1 MPVRKR
7 MKLRRGTVGGQRRAG
22 RPGNRTAYSSGDV
35 RRFIQL
41 VVSGSVFVLLVGV
54 KLLLPERLAQVSGP
68 ISNALEKNMDVSE
81 VFSVVS
87 RRFSGGHPG
96 DAWDD
101 LYKAVFAPEETAE
114 VMPVSVVSR
123 DLLTDMRAFA
133 DGTAGAYEWLL
144 RYKSSSDGDL
154 LPGSGSAVG
163 LYPGG
168 NYPVNTE
175 PEQVVLGF
183 DYIAPVSGSVSS
195 GFGYRE
201 DPLAGGDRFHYG
213 LDLTADTGAPIVA
226 FADGMVTVTG
236 ESSGYGKYLILSHG
250 GECTTLYAHCS
261 EIFAGSGERVLKGE
275 RIAAVGDTGQTT
287 GPHLHFE
294 LQRSGVYLNPIYY
307 VA

>member
-1 MPVRKR
+1 
-7 MKLRRGTVGGQRRAG
+7 
-22 RPGNRTAYSSGDV
+22 
-35 RRFIQL
+35 
-41 VVSGSVFVLLVGV
+41 VVSGTIFVLLVGI
-54 KLLLPERLAQVSGP
+54 KLLLPERLAQVGEP
-68 ISNALEKNMDVSE
+68 ISNALERNMDVSE
-81 VFSVVS
+81 VFSAVS
-87 RRFSGGHPG
+87 RGFSGGNPG
-96 DAWDD
+96 ASWDG
-101 LYKAVFAPEETAE
+101 LYKAVFAPEGTVE
-114 VMPVSVVSR
+114 VKPVSLVPG
-123 DLLTDMRAFA
+123 DLLADMRAFA
-133 DGTAGAYEWLL
+133 DGTAGAYEWLVHD
-144 RYKSSSDGDL
+144 KNSQDDV
-154 LPGSGSAVG
+154 LPMDSGSAVG
-163 LYPGG
+163 LYTGG
-168 NYPVNTE
+168 DYPDNTE

-213 LDLTADTGAPIVA
+213 LDLTADTGDPIVA

-275 RIAAVGDTGQTT
+275 RIAAVGDTGQRT

>member
-1 MPVRKR
+1 MPVRER

-22 RPGNRTAYSSGDV
+22 RPGNRTAYSSGDI
-35 RRFIQL
+35 RRSVQL
-41 VVSGSVFVLLVGV
+41 MVSGTIFVLLVGI

-81 VFSVVS
+81 VFSAVS
-87 RRFSGGHPG
+87 RGFSGGHSG
-96 DAWDD
+96 DSWDD

-114 VMPVSVVSR
+114 VTPVSVAPR
-123 DLLTDMRAFA
+123 DFLADMRAFA
-133 DGTAGAYEWLL
+133 DGAADAYEWLPL
-144 RYKSSSDGDL
+144 YKNFPDDS

-168 NYPVNTE
+168 DYPVNTE

-183 DYIAPVSGSVSS
+183 DYITPVSGTVSS

-201 DPLAGGDRFHYG
+201 DPLAGGERFHYG
-213 LDLTADTGAPIVA
+213 LDLMADAGDPIAA
-226 FADGMVTVTG
+226 FADGTVTVAG
-236 ESSGYGKYLILSHG
+236 ESSGYGKYLILLHDN
-250 GECTTLYAHCS
+250 ECTTLYAHCS
-261 EIFAGSGERVLKGE
+261 EIFAVSGDRVSKGDH
-275 RIAAVGDTGQTT
+275 IAAVGDTGQTT

-294 LQRSGVYLNPIYY
+294 LQRSGVYLNPVYY